1 MANDSAS
8 LHRLMT
14 IFDQNMNLK
23 KDLPPAKTYGV
34 VVDVINDEEVVVEPV
49 PVTPPAEVPPLA
61 VFSSFPFPVVTPA
74 VERPAP
80 IVTEL
85 PVPVCVAD

>member
-1 MANDSAS
+1 M
-8 LHRLMT
+8 
-14 IFDQNMNLK
+14 
-23 KDLPPAKTYGV
+23 
-34 VVDVINDEEVVVEPV
+34 EPV

-74 VERPAP
+74 GKRPAP